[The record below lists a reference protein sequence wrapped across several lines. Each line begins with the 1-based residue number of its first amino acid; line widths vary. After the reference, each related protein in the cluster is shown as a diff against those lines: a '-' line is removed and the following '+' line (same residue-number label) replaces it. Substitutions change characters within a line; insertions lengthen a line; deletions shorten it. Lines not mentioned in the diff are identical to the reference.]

1 MAVDCR
7 SIASSSLHPC
17 YVMLILVVVLV
28 VVPLCSCEASIARRV
43 YLRGGVGV
51 GEFSR
56 IYGGLKSNGARRPH
70 YATAARGVIRH
81 ALQQLEELDLL
92 AKRKE
97 KKGRYLTRNG
107 QRELDTIAAQVAA
120 ARKA

>member
-1 MAVDCR
+1 
-7 SIASSSLHPC
+7 
-17 YVMLILVVVLV
+17 
-28 VVPLCSCEASIARRV
+28 
-43 YLRGGVGV
+43 V